1 MITVNVFQQKSTLKV
16 KELCIITHPF
26 QKTLKNNKWV
36 ALYSVLWQCFHR
48 GQMFS
53 HDEGHWMRIMFQR
66 FYLLLLFFNF
76 LSFLGPLPRHMEI
89 PRLVVQSE
97 LQPPAQTRA
106 TATWDPSRVCNLH
119 HSSWQECQILNPL
132 SKARDQTCNL
142 MVPKSDLLTTAPQR
156 ELLFQRF
163 FHSDNI

>member
-26 QKTLKNNKWV
+26 QKTLKNNKWHCT
-36 ALYSVLWQCFHR
+36 LYSDNVFIEGKCFHMMKGIGCVLCSR
-48 GQMFS
+48 DFIYYYYFLIFCLFQGHSHGIWKFQGQWSNRSCS
-53 HDEGHWMRIMFQR
+53 HRPKPE
-66 FYLLLLFFNF
+66 
-76 LSFLGPLPRHMEI
+76 PL
-89 PRLVVQSE
+89 
-97 LQPPAQTRA
+97 
-106 TATWDPSRVCNLH
+106 ATWDPSRVCNLH

-163 FHSDNI
+163 LLSDNI